1 MDNVSLLAEDSHG
14 KKKKW
19 EKGER
24 SLPASNAFFHLAAD
38 HICGRNLL
46 GQLFERTRSVASVKQ
61 NRVLSHFQFAQNTFY
76 RELFH
81 ESIKSRLERHLSS

>member
-14 KKKKW
+14 KKKL
-19 EKGER
+19 GER
-24 SLPASNAFFHLAAD
+24 REISAGLRRVLSFSRRPYLWSKPT
-38 HICGRNLL
+38 

-81 ESIKSRLERHLSS
+81 ESI